1 MGRGI
6 RLSGTALLAAT
17 VLVLSGH
24 GAAGQESP
32 PISPRMELPFSVQP
46 DQLPGPPRVDGQL
59 PLNFAEPPSSLP
71 GRMQGPPR
79 ADGYSP
85 SYPIPIDPTPGGM
98 RTPTPGAFNPL
109 PSRSD
114 LLIPPAT
121 PPPPESLTPGGMQID
136 PLTGQIRIQPGAPG
150 DLPELPLVS
159 DLTFREL
166 PFLPG
171 VPRRGM
177 AARAPLS
184 LNEVLSSAERTY
196 PPFLAYLQERNVAL
210 GDLMSAEGSF
220 DLSVS
225 ADARNWGL
233 GYYKRYLYDVFFEQP
248 TQLWGAKFFAGY
260 RLGVGDW
267 PIYYQYLQ
275 TNGAGAYVAGMDL
288 PILRNGR
295 IDAKRAK
302 LYQSE
307 LERRKVEPAIS
318 KQRITLI
325 KDASKAYWNWVAA
338 GQSYL
343 VFERLMQIAKLRN
356 DAIRRQVEERA
367 VAPIELTDNT
377 RVILSRQ
384 VQVLAARRR
393 FQQATIEL
401 SLYLRDA
408 NSLPTLA
415 EPTRLPPQYPA
426 IIPPELAR
434 LQDDLEIAQRL
445 RPELRVLQFQYMKV
459 DIDRRLAVNQ
469 RLPGLNLYLYSEQNT
484 GTPVPLR
491 NKQPFILESSLLFEV
506 PLQRRYAKGRELAA
520 NAQMRQVRYDQ
531 QFTRDRIIADVK
543 DAGTALEVAHEQVER
558 YQTYLI
564 LTRKL
569 EEAELKRFSEGASNI
584 LFVNIREQG
593 TADAEVFLIEATA
606 KYFSALAEYRGALGT
621 DALPPQSPSL

>member
-1 MGRGI
+1 MW
-6 RLSGTALLAAT
+6 LAGTALFAAAVLA
-17 VLVLSGH
+17 VSGA
-24 GAAGQESP
+24 GAAAQEGTP
-32 PISPRMELPFSVQP
+32 PSPRLDLPFSTAP
-46 DQLPGPPRVDGQL
+46 ERMPGPPRAEGEI
-59 PLNFAEPPSSLP
+59 PLDFGDPPSGLP

-79 ADGYSP
+79 AEGFSP
-85 SYPIPIDPTPGGM
+85 EFPRPFDPTPGGST
-98 RTPTPGAFNPL
+98 TPTPGVANPA
-109 PSRSD
+109 PVRSD
-114 LLIPPAT
+114 VTIPPAT
-121 PPPPESLTPGGMQID
+121 PPMSEFFGPGAIPGTD
-136 PLTGQIRIQPGAPG
+136 PLAGQIRVRPGAAG
-150 DLPELPLVS
+150 EIELPELPQVV
-159 DLTFREL
+159 DLQFREL
-166 PFLPG
+166 PFLPRT
-171 VPRRGM
+171 PRRGE
-177 AARAPLS
+177 ASAPLG
-184 LNEVLSSAERTY
+184 LNEVLASAERTY
-196 PPFLAYLQERNVAL
+196 PPFLAYLQNRNVAL
-210 GDLMSAEGSF
+210 GDLISAEGSF

-248 TQLWGAKFFAGY
+248 TQIWGAKFFAGY

-275 TNGAGAYVAGMDL
+275 TNGSGAYVAGMDL
-288 PILRNGR
+288 PLLRNGR

-307 LERRKVEPAIS
+307 LERRKVEPGIS

-325 KDASKAYWNWVAA
+325 KDASKAYWGWVAA

-343 VFERLMQIAKLRN
+343 VYERLMQIAKLRN

-401 SLYLRDA
+401 SLFLRDA
-408 NSLPTLA
+408 NSLPMLA
-415 EPTRLPPQYPA
+415 DPSRLPAFPA

-434 LQDDLEIAQRL
+434 LKDDLEVALRL
-445 RPELRVLQFQYMKV
+445 RPELRMLQFQYMKV
-459 DIDRRLAVNQ
+459 DIDRQLAQNQ
-469 RLPGLNLYLYSEQNT
+469 RLPGLNVYLYSEQNT

-520 NAQMRQVRYDQ
+520 NAQLRQVRYDQ
-531 QFTRDRIIADVK
+531 QFARDRIVADVK

-558 YQTYLI
+558 YGTYLV

-569 EEAELKRFSEGASNI
+569 EEAELKRFAEGASNI

-593 TADAEVFLIEATA
+593 TADAEVFLLEATA